1 MKVSYIELLGKQ
13 YPMCFSLT
21 AATEMDKAFGGL
33 ESLAKRMQTGG
44 LAEQAETINKALEI
58 LMKAGRTYA
67 VAAGMEVPDPLPCSP
82 ADLIDVTDGAAVKAI
97 FSAIS
102 NDTDREVE
110 TVPKNGQ
117 AAQGL

>member
-13 YPMCFSLT
+13 YPMCFSLK
-21 AATEMDKAFGGL
+21 AATEMDEAFGGL
-33 ESLAKRMQTGG
+33 ESLGKRLQTGS
-44 LAEQAETINKALEI
+44 LAKQMAAINKALEI

-67 VAAGMEVPDPLPCSP
+67 AAAGMEVPDSLPCSP
-82 ADLIDVTDGAAVKAI
+82 AYLIDVTDGAAVKAI

-102 NDTDREVE
+102 NDTEREVE
-110 TVPKNGQ
+110 TVPKNAE